1 MRNVL
6 VLVGFIVM
14 WSGVGITMEDA
25 GTVSNHAYVIV
36 GALLTSVL
44 WAASN

>member
-25 GTVSNHAYVIV
+25 GIVSNHAYMIA
-36 GALLTSVL
+36 GSLLTSVL
-44 WAASN
+44 WATSN

>member
-14 WSGVGITMEDA
+14 WCGVGIAMEDA
-25 GTVSNHAYVIV
+25 GIVSNHVCMIA
-36 GALLTSVL
+36 GSLLTTVL
-44 WAASN
+44 WATLD